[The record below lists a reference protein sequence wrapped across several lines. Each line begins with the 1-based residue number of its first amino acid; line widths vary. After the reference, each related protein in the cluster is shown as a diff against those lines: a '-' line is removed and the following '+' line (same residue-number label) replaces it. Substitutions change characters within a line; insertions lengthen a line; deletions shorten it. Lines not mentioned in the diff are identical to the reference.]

1 MPILKTKIFNSEI
14 DLNFEESDK
23 EKLIELI
30 NKLNSRFSN
39 YKDLNGKVSDIK
51 IVILAALAIEDELI
65 EQKKILNKEKII
77 SKKLDYDKSQIEKLS
92 LEIVKLKDKIF
103 LLESQITDKQDAFSL
118 IEKEIEKIDDQLQ
131 KLNTSMT
138 SIYEK

>member
-1 MPILKTKIFNSEI
+1 MPNLKTKIFNSEI
-14 DLNFEESDK
+14 DLNFEENEK

-51 IVILAALAIEDELI
+51 IIILAALAIEDELI
-65 EQKKILNKEKII
+65 EQKKIFDNEKIN
-77 SKKLDYDKSQIEKLS
+77 STKSHYNKSQIEKLS
-92 LEIVKLKDKIF
+92 LEIVNLKDKIF
-103 LLESQITDKQDAFSL
+103 SLESQITDKQNAFSL

-131 KLNTSMT
+131 KFNTSMT